1 MTAVIHIRNLSK
13 HYVLDRQHREPYIA
27 LRDVMARKVK
37 ALFQP
42 KQWGKGKFYT
52 EDYWALQDVSFD
64 IQAGDRIGIVGRN
77 GAGKSTLLKIISR
90 ITHPT
95 SGSVHLKGRVASLL
109 EVGTGFH
116 PELTGRENIFFNGAV
131 LGMRRSEIIRQ
142 FDSIVDFAGI
152 EQFLDTPVKK
162 YSSGMAVRLAFS
174 VAAHLLSD
182 ILIIDEVLAV
192 GDSAFQKKC
201 LSKMEDVS
209 QSGRTVIFVSH
220 NIGAVQRLCNR
231 VVVLNEGKLVC
242 DDRTQAGMQYYL
254 DKVFFHQTKHEML
267 LKPLARPMQIMKI
280 WLENASG
287 QKTAEIELGQ
297 ICRVKFVLSVR
308 EAVPQVLV
316 QATISREG
324 TSLIDSFDT
333 DLEEECFF
341 DRRPGTYIGQVEV
354 PSHLLKEGQVEVSL
368 GIFTVGENL
377 SDPAA
382 QIVFYVVN
390 KRQDLTHRAQNTR
403 LSGHLNLPLVWQ
415 YAEISAH
422 EELAGPVFSNTHESE
437 GV

>member
-27 LRDVMARKVK
+27 LRDVMVRKVK
-37 ALFQP
+37 SLFQP
-42 KQWGKGKFYT
+42 KQWKKGKNYT
-52 EDYWALQDVSFD
+52 EDYWALRDVSFD
-64 IQAGDRIGIVGRN
+64 IQAGDRIGIVGHN

-142 FDSIVDFAGI
+142 FDSIVDFASI

-220 NIGAVQRLCNR
+220 NLGAVQRLCNR

-242 DDRTQAGMQYYL
+242 DDHTQAGVQYYL
-254 DKVFFHQTKHEML
+254 DKVFFHQVQHETI
-267 LKPLARPMQIMKI
+267 LKPLSRPIQIMKI
-280 WLENASG
+280 WLENTQG
-287 QKTAEIELGQ
+287 QKTAEVEFGQACQLKFELT
-297 ICRVKFVLSVR
+297 VR
-308 EAVPQVLV
+308 ETLPQARV
-316 QATISREG
+316 QATITREG
-324 TSLIDSFDT
+324 TALIDSFDT
-333 DLEEECFF
+333 DLLEECFL
-341 DRRPGTYIGQVEV
+341 DRYPGTYIGQMNM
-354 PSHLLKEGQVEVSL
+354 PSHLLKEGQIEVSL

-377 SDPAA
+377 SDSAA
-382 QIVFYVVN
+382 RIVFYVVN

-403 LSGHLNLPLVWQ
+403 LSGHLNLPLAWEYSTVSVL
-415 YAEISAH
+415 E
-422 EELAGPVFSNTHESE
+422 PVL
-437 GV
+437 

>member
-27 LRDVMARKVK
+27 LRDVIARKAK

-42 KQWGKGKFYT
+42 KQWGQSKFYT
-52 EDYWALQDVSFD
+52 EDYWALRDVTFD
-64 IQAGDRIGIVGRN
+64 IEAGDRIGIVGRN

-95 SGSVHLKGRVASLL
+95 AGEVHLKGRVASLL

-131 LGMRRSEIIRQ
+131 LGMKRREIIRQ
-142 FDSIVDFAGI
+142 FDSIVEFASI

-242 DDRTQAGMQYYL
+242 DDKTQPGIQYYL
-254 DKVFFHQTKHEML
+254 DKVVFHQTQHEII
-267 LKPLARPMQIMKI
+267 LKQLDRPIQITKI
-280 WLENASG
+280 WLENAQG
-287 QKTAEIELGQ
+287 DKAAEIELGQ
-297 ICRVKFVLSVR
+297 PCTVKFELSVR
-308 EAVPQVLV
+308 ATVPQALV
-316 QATISREG
+316 QATITREG
-324 TSLIDSFDT
+324 TPLIDSFDT
-333 DLEEECFF
+333 DFSEECFF
-341 DRRPGTYIGQVEV
+341 DRQPGTYLGQINV
-354 PSHLLKEGQVEVSL
+354 PSQLLKEGQVELSL

-377 SDPAA
+377 SDPTA
-382 QIVFYVVN
+382 QILFYIVN
-390 KRQDLTHRAQNTR
+390 KQQDLTHRAQTTR
-403 LSGHLNLPLVWQ
+403 LPGQLNLPLAWQ
-415 YAEISAH
+415 YEEI
-422 EELAGPVFSNTHESE
+422 T
-437 GV
+437 

>member
-37 ALFQP
+37 NLFQP
-42 KQWGKGKFYT
+42 KQWGKGKSYT

-64 IQAGDRIGIVGRN
+64 IQAGDRIGIVGHN

-142 FDSIVDFAGI
+142 FDSIVDFASI

-242 DDRTQAGMQYYL
+242 DDHTQAGVQYYL
-254 DKVFFHQTKHEML
+254 DKVFFHQTQHETV
-267 LKPLARPMQIMKI
+267 LKPLARPIQIMKI
-280 WLENASG
+280 WLENMSG
-287 QKTAEIELGQ
+287 QKTAEVEFGQ
-297 ICRVKFVLSVR
+297 TCRLKFILSVR
-308 EAVPQVLV
+308 EAVPQALV
-316 QATISREG
+316 QASISREG

-341 DRRPGTYIGQVEV
+341 DRCPGTYIGQIDI

-377 SDPAA
+377 SDSAA
-382 QIVFYVVN
+382 KIVFYVVN
-390 KRQDLTHRAQNTR
+390 KQQDLTHRAQNTR
-403 LSGHLNLPLVWQ
+403 LSGHFNLPLAWQ
-415 YAEISAH
+415 YTEAH
-422 EELAGPVFSNTHESE
+422 ANEELMV
-437 GV
+437 